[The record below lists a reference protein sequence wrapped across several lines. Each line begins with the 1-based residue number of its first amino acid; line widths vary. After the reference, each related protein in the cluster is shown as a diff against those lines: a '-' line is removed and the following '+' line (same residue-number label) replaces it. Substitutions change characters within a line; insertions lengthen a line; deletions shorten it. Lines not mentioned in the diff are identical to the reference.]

1 MQNNKEQAVANQ
13 FIWLLQNEKESVIK
27 ALKQAGIDVNKD
39 ASPIKI
45 KEIVSKAVD
54 KYNNARDE
62 VSKNAIFNI
71 SQLISKMEV
80 TSSFNEPDEDEFLDE
95 DSNEEIEDLPFD
107 TSKYG
112 KYDYRRE
119 PKWYEKFKL
128 DDVLK
133 VGNALIGAFG
143 SGRIDNDAVNQPM
156 PQTPPRRGVSTGK
169 IIGFSLLGLILIG
182 SGVVVYRMYK
192 KNG

>member
-45 KEIVSKAVD
+45 KEIVSNAVD
-54 KYNNARDE
+54 KYNNSRDE

-95 DSNEEIEDLPFD
+95 DSDEELEEY
-107 TSKYG
+107 S
-112 KYDYRRE
+112 
-119 PKWYEKFKL
+119 WEKKKGGFWSSIKL